1 MRQEYEARINEITQ
15 ENKRV
20 VDKYNALVGEY
31 ETTKNQLSQLQID
44 YRSLEDK
51 INQLNHEIKLRD
63 IAITDKDKRIAEL
76 EKDKQILQKKLETS
90 ERDLFNLRQD
100 YEGKNLTIAFNG
112 SKTNLIELFKGHSS
126 QFKQTFRI

>member
-1 MRQEYEARINEITQ
+1 MDIENMKSEWKLSEQRMRQEYESRINEITQ

-31 ETTKNQLSQLQID
+31 ESTKNQLSQLQID
-44 YRSLEDK
+44 FRALEDK

-76 EKDKQILQKKLETS
+76 ENEK
-90 ERDLFNLRQD
+90 
-100 YEGKNLTIAFNG
+100 
-112 SKTNLIELFKGHSS
+112 
-126 QFKQTFRI
+126 